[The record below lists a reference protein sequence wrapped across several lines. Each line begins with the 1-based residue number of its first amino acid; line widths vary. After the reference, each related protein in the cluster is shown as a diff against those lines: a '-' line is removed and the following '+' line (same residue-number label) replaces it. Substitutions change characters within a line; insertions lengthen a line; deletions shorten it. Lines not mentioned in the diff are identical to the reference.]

1 MYDPTESLQK
11 SCIIGAVIFAI
22 NEWESDAQKQKKSA
36 GQYQTSFWIALS
48 WGSKYGVVPLH
59 ITSR

>member
-11 SCIIGAVIFAI
+11 SCIIVAVIFVI

-36 GQYQTSFWIALS
+36 GQYETGFWIAFS
-48 WGSKYGVVPLH
+48 WGSKYGMVPLH
-59 ITSR
+59 NTTY